1 MMLGP
6 DGDSFAIAA
15 NDAPVY
21 YQFQRTNALQHKGPV
36 HQYLDY
42 AAGGQRLIGFE
53 QDATAANVQ
62 GLAESKVFHSAF
74 PEQLVFN
81 LE

>member
-6 DGDSFAIAA
+6 DGNSFTIAA
-15 NDAPVY
+15 NDASVY
-21 YQFQRTNALQHKGPV
+21 YQLQRTNALQHKGPV
-36 HQYLDY
+36 HQYLDD
-42 AAGGQRLIGFE
+42 AAGRQQLIGFE

-62 GLAESKVFHSAF
+62 CLAESKVFHSTF

-81 LE
+81 FE

>member
-15 NDAPVY
+15 NDASVY
-21 YQFQRTNALQHKGPV
+21 YELQRTNALEHEGPV

-42 AAGGQRLIGFE
+42 AAGRQRLIGFE
-53 QDATAANVQ
+53 QDATAAHVQ
-62 GLAESKVFHSAF
+62 GLAESKVFHSTF
-74 PEQLVFN
+74 PKQLVFN